1 MYQTLDGDREEKN
14 EQADDSTFTEEVE
27 TLHLTSPSWL
37 GYMEVGAGPG
47 TKETIVQKF
56 AC

>member
-14 EQADDSTFTEEVE
+14 GQADDSTFTEEVE